1 LAKTHLQR
9 PLCLGIGRATGA
21 VKYNSEIIRIDAVN
35 LDAKFAIYSPEM
47 HSARC
52 SGLLRWSGSVRSDPH
67 LRFCAIWS
75 DGSNAFRRALGGRL
89 HGEREK
95 SGLSGAAT
103 SHAKINAV
111 DETSDSQWRV
121 PPDESGTRL
130 DRFIKRRAPGLP
142 PGLIQR
148 LIRQRR
154 IEIDGVP
161 VTRNA
166 HAVRGGEVIVL
177 PGDVK
182 LSPGN
187 RFANAAEPSSR
198 AAEYIRSC
206 LLHSDPRCVI
216 LNKPAGLATQGGSG
230 IGSRHVE
237 AMLPGLGRGRYW
249 LVHRLDK
256 EVSGTLAIARDVGAA
271 TTLGEHFRR
280 RRVEKT
286 YWALVKGAAP
296 ARSGTI
302 ALDIEGKPSETEYRV
317 VQDLGGFGAW
327 LALRPLTGR
336 KHQLRIHCAEGLK
349 CPIVGETR
357 YGPDAELRG
366 MPPIGP
372 PMHGIADLAS
382 GGLHLHAR
390 ELSFPKLSSYGGPSR
405 KSQSPMLTVQ
415 APLSEHMKISWDR
428 LGMLVNQG
436 DDVDWN

>member
-1 LAKTHLQR
+1 MSR
-9 PLCLGIGRATGA
+9 WSRSIRSVPPLCL
-21 VKYNSEIIRIDAVN
+21 
-35 LDAKFAIYSPEM
+35 
-47 HSARC
+47 H
-52 SGLLRWSGSVRSDPH
+52 
-67 LRFCAIWS
+67 AIWPVGS
-75 DGSNAFRRALGGRL
+75 DACRRAIGGRL
-89 HGEREK
+89 HGARGI
-95 SGLSGAAT
+95 SGISNVAT
-103 SHAKINAV
+103 TNSKFGPADDV
-111 DETSDSQWRV
+111 SDVQWRV

-154 IEIDGVP
+154 IAIDGVP

-166 HAVRGGEVIVL
+166 HAVRV
-177 PGDVK
+177 GDVVELPRDIK
-182 LSPGN
+182 LGLPPNS
-187 RFANAAEPSSR
+187 RVASAADTSSR

-206 LLHSDPRCVI
+206 LLHSDARCVI
-216 LNKPAGLATQGGSG
+216 LNKPAGLATQGGTG
-230 IGSRHVE
+230 VGSRHVE
-237 AMLPGLGRGRYW
+237 ALLPGLGRGRYW

-256 EVSGTLAIARDVGAA
+256 EVSGTLAIARDVAA
-271 TTLGEHFRR
+271 AATLGEHFRR

-296 ARSGTI
+296 ARRGTI

-317 VQDLGGFGAW
+317 IQDLGGFGAW

-349 CPIVGETR
+349 CSIVGETR

-366 MPPIGP
+366 MPQIGP
-372 PMHGIADLAS
+372 PIRGIAELAS

-390 ELSFPKLSSYGGPSR
+390 ELSFPKLSSFAGEGR
-405 KSQSPMLTVQ
+405 KSRSPMLAVQ
-415 APLSEHMKISWDR
+415 APLSEHMKVSWDR
-428 LGMLVNQG
+428 LGLLVSQG